1 MEMHKYLIYNV
12 APFPS
17 KDPNGAAMSQP
28 AEALNANFPALYH
41 YVNGEKITA
50 SGGRF
55 GDIFNPSLGVKS
67 AEVPLAS
74 KSEVEAA
81 IAVAEQAFPAWAA
94 TSVLKR
100 SRVMT
105 KFLHLLYEHQAELAE
120 LVSKEHGKVIE
131 DAMGSVL
138 RGIEV
143 VEFACGAPHQQKG
156 EFSDNVANGI
166 DIYSM
171 RKPLGV
177 VAGITPFNFPAMIP
191 LWMAGMAIVTGNTV
205 VMKPS
210 EKDPSCPLR
219 MAELFVEAGGPPGV
233 FNVVNGDKEAV
244 DTLLNDKR
252 VKAVSFVG
260 STPIAQYVYATA
272 TANGKRCQAMGG
284 AKNHMLILPDA
295 DLEDVANALMGA
307 AYGSAG
313 ERCMA
318 ISVGVCVGDEVAD
331 KLIDILKPRVEALR
345 IGTSL
350 DTGLEMGPLVTRQ
363 HREKVMSYIQMAQD
377 EGSRLVVDGRD
388 FVCEGHEDGYFL
400 GGSLIDQVKPEM
412 QSYQEEIFGPV
423 LQIMRSGSFEEG
435 MALATDHPYGNGT
448 SIFTKDGAA
457 ARTFADKVEVGMV
470 GINVPI
476 PVPLAFHSFG
486 GWKSSAFGGHNQ
498 YGMEGMRFYTKVKTV
513 TSRWQEKGLETE
525 FSMPVL
531 K

>member
-1 MEMHKYLIYNV
+1 
-12 APFPS
+12 
-17 KDPNGAAMSQP
+17 MSQP
-28 AEALNANFPALYH
+28 AEVIHSGITQLKHF
-41 YVNGEKITA
+41 VNGERVAGT
-50 SGGRF
+50 SGRF
-55 GDIFNPSLGVKS
+55 GDVYNPSLGVKAS
-67 AEVPLAS
+67 EVPLAS

-81 IAVAEQAFPAWAA
+81 IAVAQAAFPAWAA
-94 TSVLKR
+94 TSVLAR
-100 SRVMT
+100 SRIMT
-105 KFLHLLYEHQAELAE
+105 KFVHLLYEHQHELAT
-120 LVSKEHGKVIE
+120 LVCNEHGKVIE

-143 VEFACGAPHQQKG
+143 AEFACGAPHQQKG
-156 EFSDNVANGI
+156 EFSDNVATGI

-191 LWMAGMAIVTGNTV
+191 LWMAGMALVTGNTV

-219 MAELFVEAGGPPGV
+219 IAELFLEAGGPPGV
-233 FNVVNGDKEAV
+233 FNVINGDKEAV
-244 DTLLNDKR
+244 DTLLNDDR
-252 VKAVSFVG
+252 IKAVSFVG
-260 STPIAQYVYATA
+260 STAIAQYVYATA

-331 KLIDILKPRVEALR
+331 KLIEILKPRVEALR
-345 IGTSL
+345 IGNST
-350 DTGLEMGPLVTRQ
+350 DTGLEMGPLVTRE
-363 HREKVMSYIQMAQD
+363 HREKVMGYIQMAQD
-377 EGSRLVVDGRD
+377 EGSKLVVDGRG
-388 FVCEGHEDGYFL
+388 FVCEGHENGYFL

-412 QSYQEEIFGPV
+412 TSYQEEIFGPV
-423 LQIMRSGSFEEG
+423 LQIMRVGSFDEG

-448 SIFTKDGAA
+448 SIFTKNGAA

-486 GWKSSAFGGHNQ
+486 GWKSSAFGDHNQ
-498 YGMEGMRFYTKVKTV
+498 YGMEGLRFYTKVKTV
-513 TSRWQEKGLETE
+513 TARWQERGVGAE

>member
-1 MEMHKYLIYNV
+1 
-12 APFPS
+12 
-17 KDPNGAAMSQP
+17 MSQP
-28 AEALNANFPALYH
+28 AEVAATQIVQLSH
-41 YVNGEKITA
+41 YIGGERVAGK
-50 SGGRF
+50 SGRF
-55 GDIFNPSLGVKS
+55 GDIYNPSLGIKS
-67 AEVPLAS
+67 SEAPLAS

-81 IAVAEQAFPAWAA
+81 IAVAEAAFPAWAA
-94 TSVLKR
+94 TSVLQR
-100 SRVMT
+100 SRVMARYVQ
-105 KFLHLLYEHQAELAE
+105 LLYKHQHELAT
-120 LVSKEHGKVIE
+120 LVGQEHGKVIE

-143 VEFACGAPHQQKG
+143 AEFACGAPHAQKG
-156 EFSDNVANGI
+156 EFSDNVARGI

-191 LWMAGMAIVTGNTV
+191 LWMAAMAIITGNTV
-205 VMKPS
+205 VLKPS

-219 MAELFVEAGGPPGV
+219 LAELFVEAGGPPGV
-233 FNVVNGDKEAV
+233 FNVVIGDKEAV
-244 DTLLNDKR
+244 DTLLNDER
-252 VKAVSFVG
+252 IKAVSFVG

-345 IGTSL
+345 IGPSHE
-350 DTGLEMGPLVTRQ
+350 TGLEMGPLVTAE
-363 HREKVMSYIQMAQD
+363 HREKVLGYIQMAKD

-388 FVCEGHEDGYFL
+388 FVCDGHENGYFL
-400 GGSLIDQVKPEM
+400 GGTLVDDVKPEM
-412 QSYQEEIFGPV
+412 RSYQEEIFGPV
-423 LQIMRSGSFEEG
+423 LQIMRVGSFDEG
-435 MALATDHPYGNGT
+435 AALASDHPYGNGT
-448 SIFTKDGAA
+448 SIFTKNGAA
-457 ARTFADKVEVGMV
+457 ARTYADKVEVGMV

-486 GWKSSAFGGHNQ
+486 GWKSSAFGDHNQ
-498 YGMEGMRFYTKVKTV
+498 YGMEALRFYTKVKTV
-513 TSRWQEKGLETE
+513 TSRWQESGLEAE

>member
-1 MEMHKYLIYNV
+1 
-12 APFPS
+12 
-17 KDPNGAAMSQP
+17 MSQP
-28 AEALNANFPALYH
+28 AAAVSANVAQLTHFI
-41 YVNGEKITA
+41 NGEHVA
-50 SGGRF
+50 GESGRF
-55 GDIFNPSLGVKS
+55 GDIFNPSRGVKA

-74 KSEVEAA
+74 KAEVEDA
-81 IAVAEQAFPAWAA
+81 IAKAEAAFPGWSS
-94 TSVLKR
+94 TSVLQR
-100 SRVMT
+100 SRIMARYVQ
-105 KFLHLLYEHQAELAE
+105 LLYQHQEELAS

-143 VEFACGAPHQQKG
+143 CEFACAAPHAQKG
-156 EFSDNVANGI
+156 EFSDNVASGI

-191 LWMAGMAIVTGNTV
+191 LWMAGMALITGNTV
-205 VMKPS
+205 VIKPS

-219 MAELFVEAGGPPGV
+219 LAELFIEAGAPAGV

-244 DTLLNDKR
+244 DTLLEDPR

-260 STPIAQYVYATA
+260 STPIAKYVYATA

-318 ISVGVCVGDEVAD
+318 ISVGVCIGDEIAD
-331 KLIDILKPRVEALR
+331 RLIEILKPRVEALK
-345 IGTSL
+345 IGPSL
-350 DTGLEMGPLVTRQ
+350 DRGLEMGPLVTGV
-363 HREKVMSYIQMAQD
+363 HREKVMNYIQMAED

-388 FVCEGHEDGYFL
+388 FVLEGHEDGFFL
-400 GGSLIDQVKPEM
+400 GGSLVDHVKPGM

-423 LQIMRSGSFEEG
+423 LQIMRVGSFEEG
-435 MALATDHPYGNGT
+435 AALATDHPYGNGT
-448 SIFTKDGAA
+448 SIFTKNGAA
-457 ARTFADKVEVGMV
+457 ARTFADRVEVGMV

-486 GWKSSAFGGHNQ
+486 GWKDSAFGDHNQ
-498 YGMEGMRFYTKVKTV
+498 YGMEGLRFYTKVKTV
-513 TSRWQEKGLETE
+513 TARWKEQGLDAE
-525 FSMPVL
+525 FTMPVL

>member
-1 MEMHKYLIYNV
+1 
-12 APFPS
+12 
-17 KDPNGAAMSQP
+17 MSQP
-28 AEALNANFPALYH
+28 AEAVSSEITQLRH
-41 YVNGEKITA
+41 YVNGEHIAGT
-50 SGGRF
+50 SGRF
-55 GDIFNPSLGVKS
+55 GDIFNPSQGVKIS
-67 AEVPLAS
+67 EVPLAS
-74 KSEVEAA
+74 KAEVEAV
-81 IAVAEQAFPAWAA
+81 IAVAEAAFPAWAA
-94 TSVLKR
+94 TSVLQR
-100 SRVMT
+100 SRIMARYVQ
-105 KFLHLLYEHQAELAE
+105 LLYKHQHELAT
-120 LVSKEHGKVIE
+120 LVSIEHGKVIE
-131 DAMGSVL
+131 DAMGSVM

-143 VEFACGAPHQQKG
+143 AEFACGAPHAQKG
-156 EFSDNVANGI
+156 EFSDNVARGI

-191 LWMAGMAIVTGNTV
+191 MWMAGMALITGNTV
-205 VMKPS
+205 ILKPS

-219 MAELFVEAGGPPGV
+219 LAELFVEAGAPPGV

-244 DTLLNDKR
+244 DTLLEDER
-252 VKAVSFVG
+252 IKAVSFVG
-260 STPIAQYVYATA
+260 STPIAKYVYATA

-295 DLEDVANALMGA
+295 NLDDVANALMGA

-331 KLIDILKPRVEALR
+331 KLIDILKPRVESLR
-345 IGTSL
+345 IGASL
-350 DTGLEMGPLVTRQ
+350 DTGLEMGPLVTKE
-363 HREKVMSYIQMAQD
+363 HREKVMNYIQMAQD

-388 FVCEGHEDGYFL
+388 FVCEGYENGYFL
-400 GGSLIDQVKPEM
+400 GGSLVDNVSPGM

-423 LQIMRSGSFEEG
+423 LQIMRVGSFEEG
-435 MALATDHPYGNGT
+435 AALASDHPYGNGT
-448 SIFTKDGAA
+448 SIFTKNGAA

-486 GWKSSAFGGHNQ
+486 GWKSSAFGDHNQ
-498 YGMEGMRFYTKVKTV
+498 YGMEALRFYTKVKTV
-513 TSRWQEKGLETE
+513 TARWLDSELEAE
-525 FSMPVL
+525 FTMPVL